1 MRPFPSASYI
11 VSSAA
16 PRIQTTTTT
25 GTEPVVV
32 TVAETLFLDQVD
44 RLRLISRGVL
54 EWLNATLVWDHLLR
68 ALADGFDD
76 FRTSICIMDVTNE
89 GTNATGGGGGSG
101 HNHHF
106 DHSNSSS
113 DQQHSHP
120 HRQHHS
126 PQPGYNNSHMPKAR
140 IPKKSWSELKQSVG
154 ELRRN
159 LASLASMVPSN
170 INFRTLSDG
179 RTRIYFLGTPPN
191 GWETTLMYADI
202 QPDGGGTTDEEDGLE
217 VDGEMVATK
226 SATRGQGHEADAGDE
241 DFLVYVNGNYADN
254 NGDDPEELPDAQTP
268 AKK

>member
-1 MRPFPSASYI
+1 M
-11 VSSAA
+11 
-16 PRIQTTTTT
+16 
-25 GTEPVVV
+25 
-32 TVAETLFLDQVD
+32 AETLFLDQVD
-44 RLRLISRGVL
+44 RLRLISRGLL
-54 EWLNATLVWDHLLR
+54 EWLNETLVWDHLLR

-89 GTNATGGGGGSG
+89 ATNATGGGSSS

-113 DQQHSHP
+113 DQQHSHT
-120 HRQHHS
+120 HHQNNS
-126 PQPGYNNSHMPKAR
+126 SQPAYSNSHMPKAR

-202 QPDGGGTTDEEDGLE
+202 QPDGGEANEDEDGLE
-217 VDGEMVATK
+217 VDGDIVTAK
-226 SATRGQGHEADAGDE
+226 SVSRGHAARDE
-241 DFLVYVNGNYADN
+241 DFLVYVNGNYAEN

-268 AKK
+268 TKK